1 MFLHV
6 GYICGML
13 DFGTLVGG
21 FCNPHIYNGSNT
33 CDFLLII
40 GIISMSWVPFDIQ
53 ISKLIV
59 QKNYIIPKLV
69 KHITI

>member
-13 DFGTLVGG
+13 DFGTIVGG
-21 FCNPHIYNGSNT
+21 FCNPQICDGSIT

-40 GIISMSWVPFDIQ
+40 EIISMS
-53 ISKLIV
+53 
-59 QKNYIIPKLV
+59 
-69 KHITI
+69 

>member
-21 FCNPHIYNGSNT
+21 FCNPQICDGSIG
-33 CDFLLII
+33 DFLLII
-40 GIISMSWVPFDIQ
+40 EIISMS
-53 ISKLIV
+53 
-59 QKNYIIPKLV
+59 
-69 KHITI
+69 